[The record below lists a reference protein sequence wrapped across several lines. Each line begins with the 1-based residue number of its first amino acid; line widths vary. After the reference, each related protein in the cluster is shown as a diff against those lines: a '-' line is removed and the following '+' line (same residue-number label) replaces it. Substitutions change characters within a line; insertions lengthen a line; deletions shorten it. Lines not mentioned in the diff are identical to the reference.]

1 MTIIL
6 IATLTI
12 VKTWLLT
19 VLIGAIS
26 AHYPAIPSASWQ
38 TAFLFLAVASVVSA
52 NVTFTPGE

>member
-1 MTIIL
+1 MPVLII
-6 IATLTI
+6 IAITV

-26 AHYPAIPSASWQ
+26 AHYPAIPPASWQ

-52 NVTFTPGE
+52 NVTFSHGE